1 MNAKRSTIVDLTDR
15 QSERQERILD
25 AAKTCFVRTG
35 FDRTTMQDIAREA
48 AMSSPNIYRYFES
61 KEALVLGL
69 AERDGQQRSAFILE
83 PLAKPGAGI
92 DALVEVFERYFAGL
106 DRESAILSVD
116 LWLNATRH
124 PGIADIEARGDRTS
138 REWLIQ
144 TFTSLA
150 TSPDCDP
157 TALVDAISPL
167 FRGMI
172 VSRALKPGWD
182 PAPAF
187 AQLRALIQDGLGGRL
202 QNQANR
208 KET

>member
-1 MNAKRSTIVDLTDR
+1 MRVT
-15 QSERQERILD
+15 
-25 AAKTCFVRTG
+25 
-35 FDRTTMQDIAREA
+35 
-48 AMSSPNIYRYFES
+48 SS
-61 KEALVLGL
+61 
-69 AERDGQQRSAFILE
+69 
-83 PLAKPGAGI
+83 
-92 DALVEVFERYFAGL
+92 FERYFAGL

-124 PGIADIEARGDRTS
+124 PGISDIETRGDRTS

-150 TSPDCDP
+150 TSPNCDP
-157 TALVDAISPL
+157 TALVDAIGPL

-172 VSRALKPGWD
+172 VSRALTPGYD

-187 AQLRALIQDGLGGRL
+187 RQLRNLVEDGLAGRL
-202 QNQANR
+202 QTQSNR